1 MRKVDETMSYKI
13 GQSASFS
20 RTITETDFVMFAGLS
35 GDYNPIHV
43 DKEYASDT
51 RFGQRISHGL
61 LTASLLSCL
70 LGMHLPGVGSVYK
83 DQTLQFKAP
92 VFIGDTITATAT
104 VQEFNEERRSLTL
117 VTECTNQHGQVVLTG
132 IATMVVPREGEK
144 V

>member
-1 MRKVDETMSYKI
+1 MSFKI

-20 RTITETDFVMFAGLS
+20 RTMTETDFVMFAGLS

-43 DKEYASDT
+43 DKEYAGDT

-61 LTASLLSCL
+61 LTASLLSRL
-70 LGMHLPGVGSVYK
+70 LGMHLPGKGSVYK

-104 VQEFNEERRSLTL
+104 VKEFNEARRMLTL
-117 VTECTNQHGQVVLTG
+117 VTECTNQHGIVVLTG
-132 IATMVVPREGEK
+132 IAIMVVPKEGEK
-144 V
+144 I

>member
-1 MRKVDETMSYKI
+1 MAFFTQ
-13 GQSASFS
+13 GQTASFS

-35 GDYNPIHV
+35 GDYNPVHV
-43 DKEYASDT
+43 DQEYARET

-61 LTASLLSCL
+61 LTASLLSRL
-70 LGMHLPGVGSVYK
+70 LGMHLPGIGSVYK

-104 VQEFNEERRSLTL
+104 VQDFNEERGIITL
-117 VTECTNQHGQVVLTG
+117 LTECTNQHGKIVLTG
-132 IATMVVPREGEK
+132 TATMLVPKEGEK